1 MAPENGWHGWPDG
14 VVRAASACA
23 SDTADPSADAAI
35 QSTVTTGP
43 PAPSSSSIRA
53 NGFSRVGSSDE
64 SLSSPRMMSESDAS
78 FGMPRVASA
87 PSARAAASQSI
98 APPSSAGAGSA
109 VPGRVGCAANSASS
123 ASSGSASV
131 NSSAGSG
138 RPIRTS
144 AEPADPVT
152 GLLPEKMLDG
162 AELSDGWSAVRS
174 ASTGSTVP
182 ARSASRSISRG
193 VRGSANRSDPLCD
206 CQSVASAAVPSD
218 GTSNRSAGIG
228 SSDTVS
234 SNASSARPPVSVR
247 PTPGAS
253 TRTDDE
259 SAPVSSGSLRS
270 PRMLD
275 ASAEYAGAVP

>member
-1 MAPENGWHGWPDG
+1 MNS
-14 VVRAASACA
+14 AASA
-23 SDTADPSADAAI
+23 S
-35 QSTVTTGP
+35 
-43 PAPSSSSIRA
+43 
-53 NGFSRVGSSDE
+53 N
-64 SLSSPRMMSESDAS
+64 
-78 FGMPRVASA
+78 
-87 PSARAAASQSI
+87 
-98 APPSSAGAGSA
+98 
-109 VPGRVGCAANSASS
+109 
-123 ASSGSASV
+123 GSASAS
-131 NSSAGSG
+131 SSAGSG
-138 RPIRTS
+138 VPIRTS

-162 AELSDGWSAVRS
+162 AEVSDDWSPVRS

-218 GTSNRSAGIG
+218 GASNRSAGIG

-275 ASAEYAGAVP
+275 ASAEYAGPVP